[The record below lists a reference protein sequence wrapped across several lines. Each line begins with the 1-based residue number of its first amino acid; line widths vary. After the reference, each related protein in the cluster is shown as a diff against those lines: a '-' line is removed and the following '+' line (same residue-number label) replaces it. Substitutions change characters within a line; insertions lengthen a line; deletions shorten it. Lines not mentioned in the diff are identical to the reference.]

1 VLSRRRWLGFAG
13 AEPRMPL
20 PVKLTLSKD
29 KAALAM
35 QLRRWAELPSLTRIL
50 VSRGSAID
58 DNTSG
63 TLHEQAAARG
73 ECWLLQLGAA
83 NRAARAQDRGQ
94 RSTFGPAK

>member
-1 VLSRRRWLGFAG
+1 MCYSRRRWLGFAG

-35 QLRRWAELPSLTRIL
+35 QLRRWAELPSLTRIV
-50 VSRGSAID
+50 VSHRSR
-58 DNTSG
+58 SG